1 MPVVKDLTPHCET
14 QSESVSLADPSRL
27 QSTRV
32 SMMPVLFA
40 IGAAAAA
47 HTAFL
52 SWLPSLV
59 DAGRVGQESG
69 DHDVHVP
76 LLSAIFPLGGMLTAP
91 LWGWLSDRC
100 NFRALLILAVAT
112 LAIATALS
120 GSTSLTF
127 LYLLRLLAGVSFGA
141 IVPLCLLVGKQAA
154 TGDADKA
161 RIFTIL
167 TASLFLGDFAGP
179 LLAGASARLSPQ
191 MPLFSFGLGVGGVAL
206 ALTFVRTPSHF
217 WQVKQL
223 SGSSTRNS
231 NGFVLVLLGLTI
243 TGTAGLSAVHLS
255 MALHRPAALLG
266 REQIALMLSLCGL
279 AMLGAQAIQ
288 AKTGWLVTRPATLAA
303 AILILLG
310 VALWLFTIAGSG
322 LATAVAVFAAGW
334 SAATLRLIGSFW
346 ISAPRDHSGVRLGV
360 QHAVASV
367 GQVAVPSATAL
378 LPIQWHPGVAWVI
391 ILACILLLFAVPLAW
406 GRTERQT

>member
-1 MPVVKDLTPHCET
+1 
-14 QSESVSLADPSRL
+14 
-27 QSTRV
+27 
-32 SMMPVLFA
+32 
-40 IGAAAAA
+40 
-47 HTAFL
+47 
-52 SWLPSLV
+52 
-59 DAGRVGQESG
+59 
-69 DHDVHVP
+69 
-76 LLSAIFPLGGMLTAP
+76 
-91 LWGWLSDRC
+91 
-100 NFRALLILAVAT
+100 
-112 LAIATALS
+112 
-120 GSTSLTF
+120 
-127 LYLLRLLAGVSFGA
+127 
-141 IVPLCLLVGKQAA
+141 
-154 TGDADKA
+154 
-161 RIFTIL
+161 
-167 TASLFLGDFAGP
+167 
-179 LLAGASARLSPQ
+179 
-191 MPLFSFGLGVGGVAL
+191 
-206 ALTFVRTPSHF
+206 
-217 WQVKQL
+217 
-223 SGSSTRNS
+223 
-231 NGFVLVLLGLTI
+231 
-243 TGTAGLSAVHLS
+243 
-255 MALHRPAALLG
+255 LLG

-378 LPIQWHPGVAWVI
+378 LPGQWHPWVAWVI